1 MSPRLSLGS
10 TASRGPS
17 RTCAC
22 GGQGAPPR
30 PPAEGARAFET
41 RPLTGC
47 GAERW
52 DLARFSSD
60 RPPAASM
67 ADSLLLLKRV
77 PSRHTWLRAR
87 KARPQLI
94 LSRRPRRRLRNLRW
108 RSRRRLR
115 RRLLQAQAAGGD
127 WLQGGCL
134 VSGAAALQRL
144 KTSARRRASSPE
156 PAEDPIPSGPTIL
169 PIPPVRPAGSGRAV
183 LLLPLGQVG
192 LAGGAGRAAPGA
204 AGWERPL
211 SPCGYSGRGSGAF
224 LGRWCWTEGTKY
236 PPEGILGLWGCCCC

>member
-1 MSPRLSLGS
+1 MGLPGRVSPRLSLGS

-17 RTCAC
+17 HTGAC

-41 RPLTGC
+41 LDGPRGGALGSREILERP
-47 GAERW
+47 A
-52 DLARFSSD
+52 
-60 RPPAASM
+60 PAASM

-192 LAGGAGRAAPGA
+192 LAGGAGRAAREGGDTAPGA
-204 AGWERPL
+204 TGWERPF

-224 LGRWCWTEGTKY
+224 LGR
-236 PPEGILGLWGCCCC
+236 